1 MSMDA
6 HDRCSRAIRF
16 LRFNRIQNPEAILN
30 KKLQTVGFNSD
41 CLKND
46 PKLFKVLRR
55 KLYRRL
61 DKRYRG
67 LLDFIVPVH
76 FIWQT

>member
-1 MSMDA
+1 MSIDA

-16 LRFNRIQNPEAILN
+16 LLLNWIQNPELILN
-30 KKLQTVGFNSD
+30 EKLQTVGLNSD
-41 CLKND
+41 YLKND
-46 PKLFKVLRR
+46 HKLFEVFLR

-67 LLDFIVPVH
+67 LLHFIVPVH
-76 FIWQT
+76 FI